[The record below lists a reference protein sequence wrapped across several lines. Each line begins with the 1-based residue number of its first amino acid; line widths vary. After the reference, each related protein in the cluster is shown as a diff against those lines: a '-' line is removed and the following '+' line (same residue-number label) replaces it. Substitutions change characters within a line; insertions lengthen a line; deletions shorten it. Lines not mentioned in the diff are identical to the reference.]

1 MRHYTM
7 YLKTPTYC
15 DTVNRMGICLCIM
28 LVLFNFSSGFWYGL
42 CDLIALF
49 LPIRLQYLTDVL
61 AETLYYLSCFI
72 LPAVLFIPLSR
83 GREREPIRWSIR
95 MPAYF
100 PFLILAALA
109 VTTAAAYINGWFLQ
123 LIRYPDPGN
132 SYGGATD
139 ASAIAL
145 FITVSLAPAF
155 CEELLFRGVIYG
167 NLRRFGRPMAVL
179 VSAILFALM
188 HENIAQI
195 FYTFVAGIL
204 LALCYELTD
213 SIWCGIFLHL
223 FNNLYSCVQE
233 ILVSRIRDRAYA
245 ILYLCDGALLLAGAA
260 AGMLLLLL
268 YRKGRLIPAPEKA
281 PAEPE
286 SLFGNF
292 PDETRR
298 PAVKPDRRT
307 ARREFFAP
315 GMTVFVV
322 LTLLS
327 VALRLLLAYTYP
339 YWGFDL

>member
-1 MRHYTM
+1 MN
-7 YLKTPTYC
+7 LKTPTYR
-15 DTVNRMGICLCIM
+15 DTVNRIGICLCIM
-28 LVLFNFSSGFWYGL
+28 LGLFYVSDGLWYGL

-49 LPIRLQYLTDVL
+49 LPVRLQYLTEVL

-72 LPAVLFIPLSR
+72 LPAILFIPLSR

-100 PFLILAALA
+100 PLLILSGLA
-109 VTTAAAYINGWFLQ
+109 VTTAAAYVNGWFLQ
-123 LIRYPDPGN
+123 LIRYPDLGS

-155 CEELLFRGVIYG
+155 CEELLFRGVVYG

-179 VSAILFALM
+179 VSALLFALM

-204 LALCYELTD
+204 LALCYELTN
-213 SIWCGIFLHL
+213 SIWYGIFLHL

-233 ILVSRIRDRAYA
+233 VLVSRLGDQAYG
-245 ILYLCDGALLLAGAA
+245 ILCLCDGALLLVGAA
-260 AGMLLLLL
+260 AGVLLLLL
-268 YRKGRLIPAPEKA
+268 YRKGRSFPTPEKT

-286 SLFGNF
+286 SLFGDF
-292 PDETRR
+292 PTETRR

-327 VALRLLLAYTYP
+327 VAFQLLLAYTYP
-339 YWGFDL
+339 YWGI